1 MASALQ
7 TYMAERAAGLERTA
21 QLRSMNQSQ
30 VVQHLLEAQP
40 ELKAQGYSVN
50 LEKYLGQQGVSS
62 NPNVQVLRAGA
73 QNLSDV
79 AIAKPIDV
87 SQIIDSSWMRPI
99 KQTALRASLAAQT
112 QSIKQRQTK
121 FANVWSDL
129 GSTPKIELPLAA
141 ESPVKQNDVLPP
153 SEKPYEEIPPVNS
166 GRIEL
171 SPNVSEPDW
180 IKEMHEKAEAST
192 PKSRDEIKGTPR
204 NYYTSLDSSAS
215 AKSRINYITEHRKD
229 LVKIG
234 LGIAIAALVL
244 LLILRRRK

>member
-7 TYMAERAAGLERTA
+7 TYMAERAAGLERTK

-30 VVQHLLEAQP
+30 VVQHLLDAQP
-40 ELKAQGYSVN
+40 ELKAKGYSVN
-50 LEKYLGQQGVSS
+50 LDKYLGQQGVSS

-73 QNLSDV
+73 QDLSDV

-99 KQTALRASLAAQT
+99 KQSALRTTLAAQT
-112 QSIKQRQTK
+112 QTIKQRQTK

-129 GSTPKIELPLAA
+129 GSTPQIELPLAA

-153 SEKPYEEIPPVNS
+153 SETPQPDIPPVNS

-244 LLILRRRK
+244 FLILRRRK